1 MTQRGKIAHQPVD
14 ELGIGRILLAK
25 LAELLL
31 ARAVDE
37 LPLQK
42 QTLRGLIQRALGGT
56 GRKVARTTELADLPI
71 QARKRLNRARR
82 RRVGSDGGVAMG
94 TATDA
99 VTIPAAT
106 AAALIALVAVR
117 EVFT

>member
-1 MTQRGKIAHQPVD
+1 M
-14 ELGIGRILLAK
+14 
-25 LAELLL
+25 
-31 ARAVDE
+31 
-37 LPLQK
+37 
-42 QTLRGLIQRALGGT
+42 
-56 GRKVARTTELADLPI
+56 
-71 QARKRLNRARR
+71 
-82 RRVGSDGGVAMG
+82 GGVAMG